1 MDGDTLTVESVT
13 QGANGAVTNNGSN
26 VTYTPD
32 ADYCGIDSFAYT
44 VSDGKGGSDTATV
57 TIDVRCVNDAPGYLD
72 LIGEWLEG
80 LGN

>member
-44 VSDGKGGSDTATV
+44 VSDGKGGSDTDRTASPV
-57 TIDVRCVNDAPGYLD
+57 LMSSYIIFKLFDDELLFRN
-72 LIGEWLEG
+72 
-80 LGN
+80 